1 LKDNTARLVLASLM
15 RAPGKP
21 AIGDADVTLSRS
33 SLMANVERQARA
45 MREEGLKPGDFFL
58 LLCDRGLTF
67 WVELLAG
74 WVIGAKPV
82 CLESKIAP
90 EHAASVL
97 QLTGARFVSASSREI
112 GDALAGLTHL
122 TSTFDATLEVD
133 ELGEAFRRLPF
144 AADSDMP
151 DLAGLIFTSGTTGLP
166 KGVPLTHRVLNM
178 NALSTAQRLRMRDT
192 DRLFI
197 ATPFRFISSISH
209 FLVTLISGA
218 SFFGSEKP
226 MMIKDLLGSL
236 NALEISAFGG
246 SPFHVQFLAMAGSAR
261 LPHLRWM
268 MSSGDHLRP
277 AVIDEIEKNFGNI
290 ELHVVYGMAELGG
303 RFCELPPERKFKKK
317 GSVGF
322 PINGYEFAV
331 LDEAGK
337 PCGTG
342 EIGEIHV
349 SGLLGFE
356 GYFGNEEASG
366 KVLGPQGFKNG
377 DKGYLDEDGCLYLA
391 GRSDSVFK
399 RSGLKVSAQVVTE
412 AIMELDSV
420 EDVFVAGEE
429 DDIEGRVP
437 VAYVCWKGS
446 ARHSVAEM
454 CRMLSGKLP
463 VNHMPKK
470 LVTLP
475 AIPRTGSGKV
485 DRRRLASLLEEGA
498 DPVPASPGGA
508 DAQ

>member
-1 LKDNTARLVLASLM
+1 MKDNTARLVLASLM
-15 RAPGKP
+15 RLPNKP
-21 AIGDADVTLSRS
+21 VLGDADQIISRS

-67 WVELLAG
+67 WVELLAS
-74 WVIGAKPV
+74 WVIGAKPI
-82 CLESKIAP
+82 CLESTIAS

-97 QLTGARFVSASSREI
+97 KLTGARFVSASSREI
-112 GDALAGLTHL
+112 DSSLAGLVRL
-122 TSTFDATLEVD
+122 TSTFEPALEANN
-133 ELGEAFRRLPF
+133 LWKTFRELPF
-144 AADSDMP
+144 ADDGDMP

-178 NALSTAQRLRMRDT
+178 NALSTAQRLRLRED

-226 MMIKDLLGSL
+226 MMIKDLLTSL
-236 NALEISAFGG
+236 NSLEITAFGG
-246 SPFHVQFLAMAGSAR
+246 SPFHVQFLAMAGSTR

-277 AVIDEIEKNFGNI
+277 TVIDQIEKNFDAV
-290 ELHVVYGMAELGG
+290 ELHAVYGMAELGG
-303 RFCELPPERKFKKK
+303 RFCELPPEYQFKKK

-322 PINGYEFAV
+322 PINGYEFTI
-331 LDEAGK
+331 LNEAGEL
-337 PCGTG
+337 CDTG

-349 SGLLGFE
+349 NGLLGFE
-356 GYFGNEEASG
+356 GYFGNEEASS
-366 KVLGPQGFKNG
+366 KVLGPHGFRNG
-377 DKGYLDEDGCLYLA
+377 DKGYLDEDGCLYLV

-399 RSGLKVSAQVVTE
+399 RSGQKVSSQVVSE

-420 EDVFVAGEE
+420 GDVFVVGEE

-437 VAYVCWKGS
+437 VAYVCWKDD
-446 ARHSVAEM
+446 ARHTLAEM
-454 CRMLSGKLP
+454 CGMLRSKLP
-463 VNHMPKK
+463 VNHLPKK

-475 AIPRTGSGKV
+475 EIPRTGSGKV
-485 DRRRLASLLEEGA
+485 DRRRLVSIIGEASAGSA
-498 DPVPASPGGA
+498 PTSNG
-508 DAQ
+508 